1 MLPSVYKK
9 LRGWQEESNSVNI
22 LITGKTGTGKSAL
35 INSII
40 GFEVAKEGGTLK
52 PETDRIE
59 HIVKIVSNLRVQV
72 WTLQDCK
79 MHLVM

>member
-9 LRGWQEESNSVNI
+9 LREWQEESNSINI

-35 INSII
+35 INSIV
-40 GFEVAKEGGTLK
+40 GTEVTKEGGTLK

-59 HIVKIVSNLRVQV
+59 HNLLSN
-72 WTLQDCK
+72 
-79 MHLVM
+79 